1 MPGIDRGIT
10 RLRIDVYGIDGAVG
24 RDAFGFV
31 TVDDGTGHRNN
42 HGRGGAEAGADH
54 NPHRI
59 HAPLG
64 SPERTAT
71 YQYEEQ
77 RARRPE
83 PKCVDGVDR
92 RYRDGRQ
99 GQNGRGLVGHTTWCA
114 ATHGHADCGDEQQG
128 DTGGRHHGGAY
139 PVGAALA
146 VQDRERPIG
155 DVERG
160 VRVAGSNHQRPRDGD
175 GGRSA

>member
-1 MPGIDRGIT
+1 MPGVDRGVA
-10 RLRIDVYGIDGAVG
+10 RPRIDVYGFDGAVG
-24 RDAFGFV
+24 RDALGFL
-31 TVDDGTGHRNN
+31 TVDDGTGHRNKY
-42 HGRGGAEAGADH
+42 GRARAEAGADQ
-54 NPHRI
+54 NPHRS

-77 RARRPE
+77 CARRPE

-99 GQNGRGLVGHTTWCA
+99 GQNGRSLVGHTTWCA
-114 ATHGHADCGDEQQG
+114 ATHDHADCGDEHQG
-128 DTGGRHHGGAY
+128 DTGGRHHGGAH

-160 VRVAGSNHQRPRDGD
+160 IRVAGSNHQRPGYGD